1 MAEVLEPRDN
11 DGCVRDTA
19 AEGAWELSVHAF
31 FPRQPGRF
39 TKTLATQEPVRLSQK
54 LPSSLDVLLFIA

>member
-1 MAEVLEPRDN
+1 MAGTPGPRDN

-39 TKTLATQEPVRLSQK
+39 TKTLATQELVR
-54 LPSSLDVLLFIA
+54 PSLDVLLFIA